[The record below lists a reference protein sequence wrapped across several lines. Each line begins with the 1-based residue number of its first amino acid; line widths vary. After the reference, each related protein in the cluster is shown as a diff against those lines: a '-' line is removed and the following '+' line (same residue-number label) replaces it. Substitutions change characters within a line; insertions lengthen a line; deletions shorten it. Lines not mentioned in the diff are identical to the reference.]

1 MNKGFKS
8 LPEYVQRK
16 IDPEMAKRYMGGGA
30 VMDRPLFRQAG
41 GPAQP
46 NMQEMA
52 AMGQQYLMQPEAPTG
67 MPQQQVDPQQAAMV
81 QGAEQNAMLQGE
93 QIGAMVAQST
103 MDNIDAAEDPKSMI
117 DALRGN
123 AKPLEER
130 YSELAD
136 YVGEED
142 ANKTPESVLAM
153 VQPTIM
159 MTEEGAVDS
168 GIGELMQQLVAGVD
182 MSEGEAMGQGVGEL
196 MAMGAGNTPPAN
208 FNQGGPVM
216 VRNFA
221 DGTPP
226 AGPSA
231 APLSISPYYQE
242 AQQIRREILG
252 SPEERAAQL
261 QEQKNLTQA
270 QMLFDIAQAGL
281 QFAGTTEG
289 KSVAERLANAAA
301 ATQLFPTIGAR
312 AAQFQQVKDAQKQ
325 DQRAMDL
332 SALESAERQLE
343 AERARKGAIALEGVK
358 LSGDLAKMAV
368 QFDYT
373 QQRDETKFGYSQ
385 RLAEQQSDLNTALK
399 RIELDAAAA
408 RQANDIDAQTRLQN
422 DRIALQRELNN
433 VNNALKVEMQKTE
446 IDAAALAREDNQ
458 TFQQSLQ
465 DQKDA
470 LQIQIQATANTND
483 KELLALRTKA
493 QESLVKLQ
501 TIEDLKKFETQFGIT
516 SAHDLEKME
525 AGFEF
530 DRELLDHKANIEM
543 LAQNRTMAFT
553 ASQNALNRLAESK
566 NIVTRAE
573 LTAELQKELQ
583 AMSQEVQGDENA
595 KQRAAALAQNMI
607 NNAFTE
613 DRIMIE
619 TARLGLDTQYKLGSL
634 ALEEAAANAV
644 SLGSKSDTALLKYIT
659 DPARLNAYAN
669 GTLGDNKTQFE
680 QTILNYIKPREVW
693 DKELGAYVSG
703 QAPELAPRIVE
714 AIKKGDPSF
723 YNQVVK
729 GSAPASS
736 ETGDIVAV
744 PAVDEAAAVITTPTE
759 VDLTKIIPVIMQNG
773 KVDLNSPVFK
783 QAKTTLFKPDIDYPK
798 AIGISRVPTAVGKT
812 FAEFGEEIGVGQGS
826 GPEGQNLSQA
836 NTDLQSLA
844 NKMLQTIVN
853 ESDDR
858 VLKMVQEKIMLE
870 TEKLEPGG
878 IFFKTD
884 SDARASLSTLASQLA
899 LALEQ
904 EASKVPEAGGDAS
917 LFSEKQVQAA
927 RANMLRIVPMLNE
940 VLAFQR
946 AFAKTPT
953 GALSRPLD
961 ESTTQSAVEFLEGL
975 TVPPTNQGDQQ

>member
-1 MNKGFKS
+1 MNKGFKA

-52 AMGQQYLMQPEAPTG
+52 AMGQQYLMQPQQPAAP
-67 MPQQQVDPQQAAMV
+67 QQVDPQQAAMV
-81 QGAEQNAMLQGE
+81 QQQEQHYAEDGAKIGE
-93 QIGAMVAQST
+93 AYASEM
-103 MDNIDAAEDPKSMI
+103 MNMIDQADDPKSMI
-117 DALRGN
+117 DAFRGN

-130 YSELAD
+130 YAELAS

-242 AQQIRREILG
+242 AQQLRREILG

-289 KSVAERLANAAA
+289 RTVAERLANAAA

-358 LSGDLAKMAV
+358 LSGDLAKMASE
-368 QFDYT
+368 FDYN
-373 QQRDETKFGYSQ
+373 QQRDETKFGYSV
-385 RLAEQQSDLNTALK
+385 RLADQQADINTALK
-399 RIELDAAAA
+399 RLELDAAAA

-458 TFQQSLQ
+458 TFQQSIQ

-483 KELLALRTKA
+483 KELLALRTQA

-501 TIEDLKKFETQFGIT
+501 TIEDLKKFESQFGIT
-516 SAHDLEKME
+516 SAHDLAKME

-543 LAQNRTMAFT
+543 LAQNRQMAFT
-553 ASQNALNRLAESK
+553 ASQNALNRLAETK

-583 AMSQEVQGDENA
+583 AMSQEFQGDENA
-595 KQRAAALAQNMI
+595 KTRAATLAQNMI
-607 NNAFTE
+607 ANAFTE

-619 TARLGLDTQYKLGSL
+619 TASLKRLRQTRCPW
-634 ALEEAAANAV
+634 EA
-644 SLGSKSDTALLKYIT
+644 SQT
-659 DPARLNAYAN
+659 RL
-669 GTLGDNKTQFE
+669 F
-680 QTILNYIKPREVW
+680 LN
-693 DKELGAYVSG
+693 
-703 QAPELAPRIVE
+703 
-714 AIKKGDPSF
+714 
-723 YNQVVK
+723 
-729 GSAPASS
+729 
-736 ETGDIVAV
+736 
-744 PAVDEAAAVITTPTE
+744 
-759 VDLTKIIPVIMQNG
+759 
-773 KVDLNSPVFK
+773 
-783 QAKTTLFKPDIDYPK
+783 
-798 AIGISRVPTAVGKT
+798 ISR
-812 FAEFGEEIGVGQGS
+812 
-826 GPEGQNLSQA
+826 
-836 NTDLQSLA
+836 
-844 NKMLQTIVN
+844 
-853 ESDDR
+853 
-858 VLKMVQEKIMLE
+858 
-870 TEKLEPGG
+870 
-878 IFFKTD
+878 
-884 SDARASLSTLASQLA
+884 TL
-899 LALEQ
+899 
-904 EASKVPEAGGDAS
+904 
-917 LFSEKQVQAA
+917 
-927 RANMLRIVPMLNE
+927 
-940 VLAFQR
+940 
-946 AFAKTPT
+946 
-953 GALSRPLD
+953 LD
-961 ESTTQSAVEFLEGL
+961 
-975 TVPPTNQGDQQ
+975 

>member
-1 MNKGFKS
+1 MNKGFKA

-16 IDPEMAKRYMGGGA
+16 IDPQMAKKYMGGGA
-30 VMDRPLFRQAG
+30 VMQRPMFRQAG
-41 GPAQP
+41 GPMAAQP
-46 NMQEMA
+46 QPPMAPPPQPPMAPPQPSSMEMA
-52 AMGQQYLMQPEAPTG
+52 SAAAQQTGQQA
-67 MPQQQVDPQQAAMV
+67 
-81 QGAEQNAMLQGE
+81 GE
-93 QIGAMVAQST
+93 IASAQIMA
-103 MDNIDAAEDPKSMI
+103 NIDQADDSKSLI

-123 AKPLEER
+123 EKPLEAR
-130 YSELAD
+130 YAELAG
-136 YVGEED
+136 YVGEAD
-142 ANKTPESVLAM
+142 AQQTPESVLAM

-159 MTEEGAVDS
+159 LTEEGAVDS
-168 GIGELMQQLVAGVD
+168 GIGELMQGLAGMID
-182 MSEGEAMGQGVGEL
+182 METPSGEPTPMGQGVGEL
-196 MAMGAGNTPPAN
+196 MMQGAGNTPPVN
-208 FNQGGPVM
+208 FNKGGE
-216 VRNFA
+216 VRRY
-221 DGTPP
+221 
-226 AGPSA
+226 
-231 APLSISPYYQE
+231 APGGEVSLMPYYEE
-242 AQQIRREILG
+242 ARDIRRGILG
-252 SPEERAAQL
+252 SPEERAAEL
-261 QEQKNLTQA
+261 EEQKKMTKA
-270 QMLFDIAQAGL
+270 QMLFDIAQTALAAGTPTAQPMSFAERLMSAAQGTQLFNKIGDRAAGL
-281 QFAGTTEG
+281 QAA
-289 KSVAERLANAAA
+289 KDLQRRERQ
-301 ATQLFPTIGAR
+301 QL
-312 AAQFQQVKDAQKQ
+312 
-325 DQRAMDL
+325 DL

-343 AERARKGAIALEGVK
+343 AERARKGAIALEGVR
-358 LSGDLAKMAV
+358 LSGDLTKMARE
-368 QFDYT
+368 FDYN

-385 RLAEQQSDLNTALK
+385 RLAEQQADLNAGLK

-422 DRIALQRELNN
+422 DRLALERELNN
-433 VNNALKVEMQKTE
+433 VNNALKLEMQKTD
-446 IDAAALAREDNQ
+446 IDAAALAREDDQ
-458 TFQQSLQ
+458 TFRQSLQ

-470 LQIQIQATANTND
+470 LEIQLQATANTND
-483 KELLALRTKA
+483 KELLELRTKA
-493 QESLVKLQ
+493 QESLIKLQ
-501 TIEDLKKFETQFGIT
+501 TIEDLKKFETEFGIT
-516 SAHDLEKME
+516 SAHDLAKME

-530 DRELLDHKANIEM
+530 DRELMDHKANIEM
-543 LAQNRTMAFT
+543 LARNREMAFT
-553 ASQNALNRLAESK
+553 ASQNALNRLAETK

-583 AMSQEVQGDENA
+583 TMSQEFQGDENA

-607 NNAFTE
+607 QNAFTE

-714 AIKKGDPSF
+714 ALKKGDPSF

-729 GSAPASS
+729 GAAPAPSGA
-736 ETGDIVAV
+736 GDTVAA

-878 IFFKTD
+878 LFFKTD

-975 TVPPTNQGDQQ
+975 STNQGKPK